1 MTKKSGFGRATWDP
15 QHDQSNIT
23 GEANQQRKHGQSN
36 SSSGRHAP
44 AKKKAWKKYL
54 TFLSM
59 FHNKMKHKKSDAKAP
74 NGFKPRRNQKRGSS
88 SLVLQEC
95 SNLVHVI
102 RRTAADCFAA
112 AAAAAAGAGDEEEL
126 PCYMQLD
133 QVSYGVKREAFGPI
147 YLVT

>member
-1 MTKKSGFGRATWDP
+1 MTKKSGFGRATCNP
-15 QHDQSNIT
+15 QHDQSKIT

-36 SSSGRHAP
+36 NSSGRQAP
-44 AKKKAWKKYL
+44 AKKKTWKKYL

-59 FHNKMKHKKSDAKAP
+59 FHNKMKHKKLDAKAP

>member
-1 MTKKSGFGRATWDP
+1 MTKKSGFGRATCDS
-15 QHDQSNIT
+15 QRDQSKIT
-23 GEANQQRKHGQSN
+23 GEANQQGKHGQSS
-36 SSSGRHAP
+36 SSSGYQAS
-44 AKKKAWKKYL
+44 AKKKTWKKYL

-59 FHNKMKHKKSDAKAP
+59 FHNKVKHKKSDAKAP
-74 NGFKPRRNQKRGSS
+74 NGFKPRRNPKRGSS

-95 SNLVHVI
+95 SNLVRVI

-112 AAAAAAGAGDEEEL
+112 ASGAGDEDEL

>member
-1 MTKKSGFGRATWDP
+1 MTKKSGFGRATCDS
-15 QHDQSNIT
+15 QRDQSKIV
-23 GEANQQRKHGQSN
+23 GEGNQQGKHEQS
-36 SSSGRHAP
+36 STSSGHQAS
-44 AKKKAWKKYL
+44 AKKKTWKNYL

-59 FHNKMKHKKSDAKAP
+59 FHNKMKHKKSDTKAP
-74 NGFKPRRNQKRGSS
+74 NGFKPRRNPKRGSS

-112 AAAAAAGAGDEEEL
+112 ATAAGAGDEEEL